1 MTRIDLAYDVLG
13 EGPSLVLLHGITE
26 NRRSWDPVPLSDHY
40 RVVRVDLRGHG
51 ASPGG
56 GPYDLVSL
64 AQDVRAVAE
73 RESSGDLPLV
83 VGHSMGGVVATVYA
97 SLFPVRAVVNVDQPL
112 ALLDVQAQIRP
123 AAPILRGDGFA
134 GFMAA
139 LFDQLSGALD
149 PAEAARLS
157 TLRRPDQEAVLGM
170 WAPLLDLEPDELA
183 EVVTTITTLPAGTP
197 YLSLHRLAR
206 RRGPGRDGGGLGRR
220 PDALPAP
227 GRSGPVRRAR
237 AGPRAHGG
245 RRRRRVTRRRTPFG

>member
-197 YLSLHRLAR
+197 YLSLHGLDPGPAYAAWLAAAV
-206 RRGPGRDGGGLGRR
+206 PGATVEVWGDVPTHYPHLVDPARFVGRVRDLERTAGAAAGG
-220 PDALPAP
+220 
-227 GRSGPVRRAR
+227 
-237 AGPRAHGG
+237 
-245 RRRRRVTRRRTPFG
+245 